1 MYPVSDY
8 SEFGTVHVLRTE
20 ALPQTEIHP
29 LFWSRLLLKHNEWR
43 KAHVEEICCH
53 ARQSQHVKK

>member
-20 ALPQTEIHP
+20 ALPQIEIHP

-43 KAHVEEICCH
+43 KAHV
-53 ARQSQHVKK
+53 R